1 MTNVD
6 GDHLET
12 EQKYDVEAG
21 FALPDFGRLAGPGG
35 RRAEPKRYYL
45 SATYFDTENLDLH
58 RSRITLRRRVGGSD
72 EGWHLKL
79 PVRKDTRQ
87 ELHAPLDEGGAGS
100 VPARLTAQ
108 VEDITAGQRLRPI
121 AILDTERTVVT
132 VPGPTGEAMLEIAD
146 DRVTATR
153 LGDPDDEPVRW
164 REIEVE
170 IISEAPEAAG
180 LLAEAGQV
188 LRKAGAKPSSSGSK
202 LARLLQSLFIA
213 DPDEQDIL
221 MACAENL
228 GGESSRRGHTKHRF
242 DHEVRMASCQVGRL
256 SPIEV
261 FGGFYGSCGPGDDNE
276 RA

>member
-1 MTNVD
+1 VTNVY

-12 EQKYDVEAG
+12 EQKYDAEAG

-58 RSRITLRRRVGGSD
+58 RNRITLRRRVGGTD

-87 ELHAPLDEGGAGS
+87 ELHAPLDEGGTGS
-100 VPARLTAQ
+100 IPARLTAQ
-108 VEDITAGQRLRPI
+108 VEDIAAGHRLRPI

-153 LGDPDDEPVRW
+153 FGEPDDEPVTW
-164 REIEVE
+164 REVEV
-170 IISEAPEAAG
+170 ISPAPEAAG

-202 LARLLQSLFIA
+202 LARLLQSLFIRN
-213 DPDEQDIL
+213 PDEQDTL
-221 MACAENL
+221 MACAE
-228 GGESSRRGHTKHRF
+228 S
-242 DHEVRMASCQVGRL
+242 
-256 SPIEV
+256 
-261 FGGFYGSCGPGDDNE
+261 
-276 RA
+276 